1 MPGDMEKGK
10 KTFVQKCA
18 QCHTVEQGGKHK
30 TGPNLWGLLG
40 RKTGQA
46 EGFSYTDANKSKGI
60 IWSEETLMVYLE
72 NPKKGEPRRRELRKT
87 FARSK
92 AINVNRTYDEQV
104 TSRAQEPLSSMR
116 RRALLR
122 KASSLPPTTAHI
134 LSALLESRVNI
145 PQYPSTAVDFK
156 YYLKEHNEREF
167 FLELVK
173 DISNDLDLT
182 SLSYKILVF
191 VCIMVDAD
199 RCSLFLVEGTGNKKT
214 LVSKFFDVHA
224 GTTVLPS
231 MNSDEVQVPW
241 GKGIIG
247 YVAEHGET
255 VNIPDAYQDR
265 RFSDEIDKLT
275 GYKTKSLLCMPI
287 RNSDG
292 EIIGVAQAINKSSAG
307 QLFTEDDEKFSGELA
322 PFSLRREFWGQR
334 GQREDPPPPFT
345 AAHLKFANKITPV
358 LFCRPKSL
366 NCTVIP
372 WNAGW
377 PAADFTSPSSFYH
390 SRVGSLLR
398 CLHVR
403 GRVLQM
409 YLPFCGIAIS
419 NAQLFA
425 ASRKEYDRSRVRLVQ
440 PHPFMVQVSE
450 ELLGD
455 TCQTLI
461 ADGREQLEPTALL
474 EVVNDLFEEQT
485 DLEKIVRKIMHRAQT
500 LLKCERCS
508 VQLLEDIE
516 SPVVKFTKSFELL
529 SPKCSADADSS
540 FKDSME
546 KSSYSDWLINNSIAE
561 LVASTGLPVNISD
574 AYQDP
579 RFDAEADQFSD
590 FHIRSVLCVPI
601 WNSNH
606 QIIGVAQVLN
616 RLDGK
621 PFDDAD
627 QRLFEV
633 FLFDSAWA
641 PRLRRRLA
649 NGCLLVSSQ
658 AFVIFC
664 GLGINNTIMYDQVKK
679 SWAKQ
684 SVALDVLSYHAT
696 CSKTEVD
703 KFKAANIPLVCEL
716 GIDKLSFDDFSLDV
730 DAMITAALRMFIELG
745 MVQKFKID
753 YETLCRWLLTCQ
765 KKLRDMVLYHN
776 WRHSLQRLPVHVC
789 DAHDGRLPGDP
800 DGCGDPGAHRGMCV
814 PRLGPQGHQQCFPGQ
829 HLQQSAALQRESNG
843 KWTGSALSLLY
854 GTSATLEHHHFNH
867 AVMILQSEGHNIF
880 CNLSSTEY
888 SDLMQLLKQSILAT
902 DLTLYFE
909 NRNNFFEL
917 VSNGEYNWNVKT
929 HRDMCRSM
937 MMTACDLGAVTKPW
951 DISRKVRRHML
962 PDVAGGATDG
972 FPPHTHTHT
981 RVLSLVTSGGR
992 AGDQRVLR
1000 AGRQGAIGAEADALC
1015 INVLHPSLPQAIFD
1029 RNRKDELP
1037 GLQLGWIDG
1046 ICTPLYET
1054 LVKLN
1059 PKLQPMVDMIKANR
1073 AKWEELDKKR
1083 QHDPSASAPAS

>member
-1 MPGDMEKGK
+1 MAVSTMVFSDVESFLDSHPELFEDYLNRKGK
-10 KTFVQKCA
+10 
-18 QCHTVEQGGKHK
+18 HSMVEKWLKNHK
-30 TGPNLWGLLG
+30 ASKSAAPA
-40 RKTGQA
+40 A
-46 EGFSYTDANKSKGI
+46 EPREEKSKDSWASKCDG
-60 IWSEETLMVYLE
+60 LQ
-72 NPKKGEPRRRELRKT
+72 RRASQRELRKT

-92 AINVNRTYDEQV
+92 AINVNRTYDEHV
-104 TSRAQEPLSSMR
+104 NTRAQEPLTSMR

-224 GTTVLPS
+224 GTKVLPS
-231 MNSDEVQVPW
+231 INSDEVQVPW

-255 VNIPDAYQDR
+255 VNISDAYQDR

-275 GYKTKSLLCMPI
+275 GYKTRSLLCMPI
-287 RNSDG
+287 CNSDG
-292 EIIGVAQAINKSSAG
+292 DIIGVAQAINKTSIG
-307 QLFTEDDEKFSGELA
+307 ELFNEDDEK
-322 PFSLRREFWGQR
+322 
-334 GQREDPPPPFT
+334 
-345 AAHLKFANKITPV
+345 V
-358 LFCRPKSL
+358 L
-366 NCTVIP
+366 
-372 WNAGW
+372 
-377 PAADFTSPSSFYH
+377 H
-390 SRVGSLLR
+390 
-398 CLHVR
+398 
-403 GRVLQM
+403 M
-409 YLPFCGIAIS
+409 YLPFCGIAIT

-425 ASRKEYDRSRVRLVQ
+425 ASRKEYDRSR
-440 PHPFMVQVSE
+440 
-450 ELLGD
+450 
-455 TCQTLI
+455 
-461 ADGREQLEPTALL
+461 ALL

-529 SPKCSADADSS
+529 SPKCSADTEISP

-616 RLDGK
+616 LLDGQ

-627 QRLFEV
+627 QRLFE
-633 FLFDSAWA
+633 
-641 PRLRRRLA
+641 
-649 NGCLLVSSQ
+649 

-716 GIDKLSFDDFSLDV
+716 GIDKLYFDDFSLDM
-730 DAMITAALRMFIELG
+730 DAMITAALRMFMELG

-753 YETLCRWLLTCQ
+753 YETLCRWLLTVR
-765 KKLRDMVLYHN
+765 KNYRMVLYHN
-776 WRHSLQRLPVHVC
+776 WRHAFNVC
-789 DAHDGRLPGDP
+789 QCMFAMLTTAGFQETLTEVETLALIVGCVCHDLD
-800 DGCGDPGAHRGMCV
+800 HRGTNNAF
-814 PRLGPQGHQQCFPGQ
+814 Q
-829 HLQQSAALQRESNG
+829 A
-843 KWTGSALSLLY
+843 KTGSALALLY

-880 CNLSSTEY
+880 SNLSSTEY

-909 NRNNFFEL
+909 NRNTFFEM
-917 VSNGEYNWNVKT
+917 VSNGEYNWNVKA

-951 DISRKVRRHML
+951 EISRKV
-962 PDVAGGATDG
+962 AE
-972 FPPHTHTHT
+972 
-981 RVLSLVTSGGR
+981 LVTSEFFEQ
-992 AGDQRVLR
+992 GDRERSELK
-1000 AGRQGAIGAEADALC
+1000 LT
-1015 INVLHPSLPQAIFD
+1015 PSAIFD

-1037 GLQLGWIDG
+1037 GLQLEWIDG
-1046 ICTPLYET
+1046 ICVPLYET

-1073 AKWEELDKKR
+1073 ANWEELNKKR
-1083 QHDPSASAPAS
+1083 QRSQSVSSPSSSCSGDSTETSGCTVAPCCSGDADGTPSKPVS

>member
-1 MPGDMEKGK
+1 MAVAKMVCFSDVETFLDSHPELFEDYLNRKGTYGMVEKWLKNHQGPKLGPAAASPAESRDEKGAVLRDSWASK
-10 KTFVQKCA
+10 CDGLQRRASQK
-18 QCHTVEQGGKHK
+18 
-30 TGPNLWGLLG
+30 
-40 RKTGQA
+40 
-46 EGFSYTDANKSKGI
+46 
-60 IWSEETLMVYLE
+60 
-72 NPKKGEPRRRELRKT
+72 ELRKT

-92 AINVNRTYDEQV
+92 AVNVNRTYDEQV
-104 TSRAQEPLSSMR
+104 NSRAQEPLSSMR

-156 YYLKEHNEREF
+156 YYLKENNEREF

-224 GTTVLPS
+224 GTAVLPS
-231 MNSDEVQVPW
+231 MNSGEVQVPW

-292 EIIGVAQAINKSSAG
+292 ETIGVAQAINKTSSVEIFA
-307 QLFTEDDEKFSGELA
+307 EDDEK
-322 PFSLRREFWGQR
+322 
-334 GQREDPPPPFT
+334 
-345 AAHLKFANKITPV
+345 
-358 LFCRPKSL
+358 
-366 NCTVIP
+366 
-372 WNAGW
+372 
-377 PAADFTSPSSFYH
+377 
-390 SRVGSLLR
+390 
-398 CLHVR
+398 
-403 GRVLQM
+403 VLQM

-425 ASRKEYDRSRVRLVQ
+425 ASRKEYDRSR
-440 PHPFMVQVSE
+440 
-450 ELLGD
+450 
-455 TCQTLI
+455 
-461 ADGREQLEPTALL
+461 ALL

-529 SPKCSADADSS
+529 SPKCSADAETS

-601 WNSNH
+601 WNSDH

-627 QRLFEV
+627 QRLFE
-633 FLFDSAWA
+633 
-641 PRLRRRLA
+641 
-649 NGCLLVSSQ
+649 

-730 DAMITAALRMFIELG
+730 DAMITAALRMFMELG
-745 MVQKFKID
+745 MVPKFKID
-753 YETLCRWLLTCQ
+753 YETLCRWLLTVR
-765 KKLRDMVLYHN
+765 KNYRMVLYHN
-776 WRHSLQRLPVHVC
+776 WRHAFNVC
-789 DAHDGRLPGDP
+789 QCMFAMLTTAGFQETLTEVEILALIVGCVCHDLD
-800 DGCGDPGAHRGMCV
+800 HRGTNNAF
-814 PRLGPQGHQQCFPGQ
+814 Q
-829 HLQQSAALQRESNG
+829 A
-843 KWTGSALSLLY
+843 KTGSALALLY

-880 CNLSSTEY
+880 SNLSSAEY
-888 SDLMQLLKQSILAT
+888 SNLMQLLKQSILAT

-909 NRNNFFEL
+909 NRNTFFEL
-917 VSNGEYNWNVKT
+917 VNKGEYNWNVKA

-951 DISRKVRRHML
+951 EISRKV
-962 PDVAGGATDG
+962 AE
-972 FPPHTHTHT
+972 
-981 RVLSLVTSGGR
+981 LVTSEFFEQ
-992 AGDQRVLR
+992 GDRERSELK
-1000 AGRQGAIGAEADALC
+1000 LT
-1015 INVLHPSLPQAIFD
+1015 PSAIFD

-1037 GLQLGWIDG
+1037 GLQLEWIDG
-1046 ICTPLYET
+1046 ICAPLYET

-1059 PKLQPMVDMIKANR
+1059 PKLNPMLDMIQANR
-1073 AKWEELDKKR
+1073 SKWEELNNKR
-1083 QHDPSASAPAS
+1083 QHEHSVSAPASPSEPVGCTAPKTGSSPGRSRVAAKSLG

>member
-1 MPGDMEKGK
+1 
-10 KTFVQKCA
+10 
-18 QCHTVEQGGKHK
+18 
-30 TGPNLWGLLG
+30 
-40 RKTGQA
+40 
-46 EGFSYTDANKSKGI
+46 
-60 IWSEETLMVYLE
+60 
-72 NPKKGEPRRRELRKT
+72 
-87 FARSK
+87 
-92 AINVNRTYDEQV
+92 
-104 TSRAQEPLSSMR
+104 
-116 RRALLR
+116 
-122 KASSLPPTTAHI
+122 
-134 LSALLESRVNI
+134 
-145 PQYPSTAVDFK
+145 
-156 YYLKEHNEREF
+156 
-167 FLELVK
+167 
-173 DISNDLDLT
+173 
-182 SLSYKILVF
+182 
-191 VCIMVDAD
+191 
-199 RCSLFLVEGTGNKKT
+199 
-214 LVSKFFDVHA
+214 
-224 GTTVLPS
+224 
-231 MNSDEVQVPW
+231 
-241 GKGIIG
+241 
-247 YVAEHGET
+247 
-255 VNIPDAYQDR
+255 DR

-292 EIIGVAQAINKSSAG
+292 EIIGVAQAINKTSSG
-307 QLFTEDDEKFSGELA
+307 ELFTEDDEK
-322 PFSLRREFWGQR
+322 
-334 GQREDPPPPFT
+334 
-345 AAHLKFANKITPV
+345 
-358 LFCRPKSL
+358 
-366 NCTVIP
+366 
-372 WNAGW
+372 
-377 PAADFTSPSSFYH
+377 
-390 SRVGSLLR
+390 
-398 CLHVR
+398 
-403 GRVLQM
+403 VLQM

-425 ASRKEYDRSRVRLVQ
+425 ASRKEYDRSR
-440 PHPFMVQVSE
+440 
-450 ELLGD
+450 
-455 TCQTLI
+455 
-461 ADGREQLEPTALL
+461 ALL

-529 SPKCSADADSS
+529 SPKCSADTDTS

-627 QRLFEV
+627 QRLFE
-633 FLFDSAWA
+633 
-641 PRLRRRLA
+641 
-649 NGCLLVSSQ
+649 

-730 DAMITAALRMFIELG
+730 DAMITAALRMFMELG
-745 MVQKFKID
+745 MLQKFKID
-753 YETLCRWLLTCQ
+753 YETLCRWLLTVR
-765 KKLRDMVLYHN
+765 KNYRMVLYHN
-776 WRHSLQRLPVHVC
+776 WRHAFNVC
-789 DAHDGRLPGDP
+789 QCMFAMLTTAGFQETLTEVEILALIVGCVCHDLD
-800 DGCGDPGAHRGMCV
+800 HRGTNNAF
-814 PRLGPQGHQQCFPGQ
+814 Q
-829 HLQQSAALQRESNG
+829 A
-843 KWTGSALSLLY
+843 KTGSALALLY

-880 CNLSSTEY
+880 SNLSSTEY

-909 NRNNFFEL
+909 NRNTFFEL
-917 VSNGEYNWNVKT
+917 VSKGEYNWNVKA

-951 DISRKVRRHML
+951 DISKKV
-962 PDVAGGATDG
+962 AE
-972 FPPHTHTHT
+972 
-981 RVLSLVTSGGR
+981 LVTSEFFEQ
-992 AGDQRVLR
+992 GDRERSELK
-1000 AGRQGAIGAEADALC
+1000 LT
-1015 INVLHPSLPQAIFD
+1015 PSAIFD

-1037 GLQLGWIDG
+1037 GLQLEWIDG
-1046 ICTPLYET
+1046 ICSPLYET

-1059 PKLQPMVDMIKANR
+1059 PKLQPMLDMIQANR
-1073 AKWEELDKKR
+1073 SKWEELNKKR
-1083 QHDPSASAPAS
+1083 QRGQSISAPASPRSADSSEPGGGAAAKMGSSPCCSGAPEPSKPVS

>member
-1 MPGDMEKGK
+1 MAVANMVFSDVESFLDSHPELLEDYLNRKGNYGIVEKWLKNQRATKSAAAAAPTGAREDK
-10 KTFVQKCA
+10 SHARTDSWASKCDGLQRRASQK
-18 QCHTVEQGGKHK
+18 
-30 TGPNLWGLLG
+30 
-40 RKTGQA
+40 
-46 EGFSYTDANKSKGI
+46 
-60 IWSEETLMVYLE
+60 
-72 NPKKGEPRRRELRKT
+72 ELRKT

-92 AINVNRTYDEQV
+92 AINVNRTYDEHV
-104 TSRAQEPLSSMR
+104 NSRAQEPLTSMR

-156 YYLKEHNEREF
+156 YYLKAHNEREF

-292 EIIGVAQAINKSSAG
+292 EIIGVAQAINKTSSG
-307 QLFTEDDEKFSGELA
+307 ELFTEDDEK
-322 PFSLRREFWGQR
+322 
-334 GQREDPPPPFT
+334 
-345 AAHLKFANKITPV
+345 
-358 LFCRPKSL
+358 
-366 NCTVIP
+366 
-372 WNAGW
+372 
-377 PAADFTSPSSFYH
+377 
-390 SRVGSLLR
+390 
-398 CLHVR
+398 
-403 GRVLQM
+403 VLQM

-425 ASRKEYDRSRVRLVQ
+425 ASRKEYDRSR
-440 PHPFMVQVSE
+440 
-450 ELLGD
+450 
-455 TCQTLI
+455 
-461 ADGREQLEPTALL
+461 ALL

-529 SPKCSADADSS
+529 SPKCSADTESS

-627 QRLFEV
+627 QRLFE
-633 FLFDSAWA
+633 
-641 PRLRRRLA
+641 
-649 NGCLLVSSQ
+649 

-703 KFKAANIPLVCEL
+703 KFKQAANIPLVCEL

-730 DAMITAALRMFIELG
+730 DAMITAALRMFMELG

-753 YETLCRWLLTCQ
+753 YETLCRWLLTVR
-765 KKLRDMVLYHN
+765 KNYRMVLYHN
-776 WRHSLQRLPVHVC
+776 WRHAFNVC
-789 DAHDGRLPGDP
+789 QCMFAMLTTAGFQETLTEVEILALIVGCVCHDLD
-800 DGCGDPGAHRGMCV
+800 HRGTNNAF
-814 PRLGPQGHQQCFPGQ
+814 Q
-829 HLQQSAALQRESNG
+829 E
-843 KWTGSALSLLY
+843 KTGSALALLY

-880 CNLSSTEY
+880 SNLSSTEY

-909 NRNNFFEL
+909 NRNTFFEL
-917 VSNGEYNWNVKT
+917 VSKGEYNWNVKA

-951 DISRKVRRHML
+951 ETSRKV
-962 PDVAGGATDG
+962 AE
-972 FPPHTHTHT
+972 
-981 RVLSLVTSGGR
+981 LVTSEFFEQ
-992 AGDQRVLR
+992 GDRERSELK
-1000 AGRQGAIGAEADALC
+1000 LT
-1015 INVLHPSLPQAIFD
+1015 PSAIFD

-1037 GLQLGWIDG
+1037 GLQLEWIDG
-1046 ICTPLYET
+1046 ICSPLYET

-1059 PKLQPMVDMIKANR
+1059 SKLQPMLDMIKVNR
-1073 AKWEELDKKR
+1073 GKWEELNKKR
-1083 QHDPSASAPAS
+1083 QSGQSASAPAGPCGGDGSEPTGCTAAKAGSGARCSSGCSSSNAAGSPSEPVS

>member
-1 MPGDMEKGK
+1 MAGSNMVFSDVESFLDEHPELLEDYLNRKGK
-10 KTFVQKCA
+10 ASMVEKWMKSHHATKTPANSSAEAEKAANACSKDSWASRSDGLQRRPSQK
-18 QCHTVEQGGKHK
+18 
-30 TGPNLWGLLG
+30 
-40 RKTGQA
+40 
-46 EGFSYTDANKSKGI
+46 
-60 IWSEETLMVYLE
+60 
-72 NPKKGEPRRRELRKT
+72 ELRKT

-92 AINVNRTYDEQV
+92 AINANRTYDEHV
-104 TSRAQEPLSSMR
+104 NSRAQEPLTSMR

-145 PQYPSTAVDFK
+145 PQYPSTAVDYK
-156 YYLKEHNEREF
+156 YHLKEHNEREF

-199 RCSLFLVEGTGNKKT
+199 RCSLFLVEGPANKKT

-231 MNSDEVQVPW
+231 LSNSDEVQVPW

-255 VNIPDAYQDR
+255 VNIPDAYQDH

-287 RNSDG
+287 HNSDG
-292 EIIGVAQAINKSSAG
+292 EVIGVAQGINKSPNGA
-307 QLFTEDDEKFSGELA
+307 LFTEDDEK
-322 PFSLRREFWGQR
+322 
-334 GQREDPPPPFT
+334 
-345 AAHLKFANKITPV
+345 
-358 LFCRPKSL
+358 
-366 NCTVIP
+366 
-372 WNAGW
+372 
-377 PAADFTSPSSFYH
+377 
-390 SRVGSLLR
+390 
-398 CLHVR
+398 
-403 GRVLQM
+403 VLQM

-425 ASRKEYDRSRVRLVQ
+425 ASRKEYDRSR
-440 PHPFMVQVSE
+440 
-450 ELLGD
+450 
-455 TCQTLI
+455 
-461 ADGREQLEPTALL
+461 ALL

-529 SPKCSADADSS
+529 SPKCSADMENS
-540 FKDSME
+540 FKDSIE

-579 RFDAEADQFSD
+579 RFDRFFTPESIITGCSAL
-590 FHIRSVLCVPI
+590 LCIKGPDMGHETQHAISLSSCVCVA
-601 WNSNH
+601 
-606 QIIGVAQVLN
+606 GVAQVLN

-627 QRLFEV
+627 QRLFE
-633 FLFDSAWA
+633 
-641 PRLRRRLA
+641 
-649 NGCLLVSSQ
+649 

-730 DAMITAALRMFIELG
+730 DAMVTAALRMFMELG

-753 YETLCRWLLTCQ
+753 YETLCRWLLTVR
-765 KKLRDMVLYHN
+765 KNYRMVLYHN
-776 WRHSLQRLPVHVC
+776 WRHAFNVC
-789 DAHDGRLPGDP
+789 QCMFSMLTTAGFQETLTEMEILALIVGCICHDLD
-800 DGCGDPGAHRGMCV
+800 HRGTNNAF
-814 PRLGPQGHQQCFPGQ
+814 Q
-829 HLQQSAALQRESNG
+829 A
-843 KWTGSALSLLY
+843 KTGSALSLLY

-880 CNLSSTEY
+880 SNLSSHEY
-888 SDLMQLLKQSILAT
+888 GELMQLLKQSILAT
-902 DLTLYFE
+902 DLTLYFQ
-909 NRNNFFEL
+909 NRNSFFEL
-917 VSNGEYNWNVKT
+917 VNKGEYNWNVKE

-937 MMTACDLGAVTKPW
+937 LMTACDLGAVTKPW
-951 DISRKVRRHML
+951 EISCKV
-962 PDVAGGATDG
+962 AE
-972 FPPHTHTHT
+972 
-981 RVLSLVTSGGR
+981 LVTSEFFEQ
-992 AGDQRVLR
+992 GDRERSELK
-1000 AGRQGAIGAEADALC
+1000 LT
-1015 INVLHPSLPQAIFD
+1015 PSAIFD

-1037 GLQLGWIDG
+1037 GLQLEWIDG
-1046 ICTPLYET
+1046 ICAPLYET
-1054 LVKLN
+1054 FAKLN
-1059 PKLQPMVDMIKANR
+1059 PKLQPMVDLIKANR
-1073 AKWEELDKKR
+1073 AKWEELHHRHQRSQERSSPGSPCNADATAT
-1083 QHDPSASAPAS
+1083 SCS

>member
-1 MPGDMEKGK
+1 MAGSNMVFSDVESFLDTHPELFEDYLNRKGK
-10 KTFVQKCA
+10 HSMVEKWLKNHQASKTSVSTTAVAESEKTSVSACKDSWASCKGDGGPHRRASQK
-18 QCHTVEQGGKHK
+18 
-30 TGPNLWGLLG
+30 
-40 RKTGQA
+40 
-46 EGFSYTDANKSKGI
+46 
-60 IWSEETLMVYLE
+60 
-72 NPKKGEPRRRELRKT
+72 ELRKT

-92 AINVNRTYDEQV
+92 AMNCNRTYDEQV
-104 TSRAQEPLSSMR
+104 NYRAQEPLTSMR

-199 RCSLFLVEGTGNKKT
+199 RCSLFLVEGSANKKT

-224 GTTVLPS
+224 GITVLPS
-231 MNSDEVQVPW
+231 MSNSDEVQVPW

-265 RFSDEIDKLT
+265 RFSDEIDKLS

-287 RNSDG
+287 HNSDG
-292 EIIGVAQAINKSSAG
+292 EIIGVAQAINKSPGGA
-307 QLFTEDDEKFSGELA
+307 LFTEDDEK
-322 PFSLRREFWGQR
+322 
-334 GQREDPPPPFT
+334 
-345 AAHLKFANKITPV
+345 
-358 LFCRPKSL
+358 
-366 NCTVIP
+366 
-372 WNAGW
+372 
-377 PAADFTSPSSFYH
+377 
-390 SRVGSLLR
+390 
-398 CLHVR
+398 
-403 GRVLQM
+403 VLQM

-425 ASRKEYDRSRVRLVQ
+425 ASRKEYDRSR
-440 PHPFMVQVSE
+440 S
-450 ELLGD
+450 
-455 TCQTLI
+455 
-461 ADGREQLEPTALL
+461 LL

-485 DLEKIVRKIMHRAQT
+485 DLEKIVRKIMYRAQT

-529 SPKCSADADSS
+529 SPKCSADIESS

-579 RFDAEADQFSD
+579 RFDAEADQFSG

-616 RLDGK
+616 RLDGNQ
-621 PFDDAD
+621 FDDAD
-627 QRLFEV
+627 QRLFE
-633 FLFDSAWA
+633 
-641 PRLRRRLA
+641 
-649 NGCLLVSSQ
+649 

-703 KFKAANIPLVCEL
+703 KFKAANIPLVCDF

-730 DAMITAALRMFIELG
+730 DAMITAALRMFMELG

-753 YETLCRWLLTCQ
+753 YETLCRWLLTVR
-765 KKLRDMVLYHN
+765 KNYRMVLYHN
-776 WRHSLQRLPVHVC
+776 WRHAFNVC
-789 DAHDGRLPGDP
+789 QCMFAILTTAGFQETLTEIEILALIVGCVCHDLD
-800 DGCGDPGAHRGMCV
+800 HRGTNNAF
-814 PRLGPQGHQQCFPGQ
+814 Q
-829 HLQQSAALQRESNG
+829 A
-843 KWTGSALSLLY
+843 KTGSALSLLY

-880 CNLSSTEY
+880 SNLSSREY
-888 SDLMQLLKQSILAT
+888 GDLMQLLKQSILAT

-909 NRNNFFEL
+909 NRNTFFEL
-917 VSNGEYNWNVKT
+917 VNKGEYNWNVKG

-937 MMTACDLGAVTKPW
+937 LMTACDLGAVTKPW
-951 DISRKVRRHML
+951 EISRKV
-962 PDVAGGATDG
+962 AE
-972 FPPHTHTHT
+972 
-981 RVLSLVTSGGR
+981 LVTSEFFEQ
-992 AGDQRVLR
+992 GDRERSELK
-1000 AGRQGAIGAEADALC
+1000 LT
-1015 INVLHPSLPQAIFD
+1015 PSAIFD

-1037 GLQLGWIDG
+1037 GLQLEWIDG
-1046 ICTPLYET
+1046 ICAPLYET
-1054 LVKLN
+1054 LVKIN
-1059 PKLQPMVDMIKANR
+1059 PKLQPMVDLIQANR
-1073 AKWEELDKKR
+1073 AKWEELNKER
-1083 QHDPSASAPAS
+1083 QRSQSESKPTSHCSSDTTETRTCSLGDTPCCAGDPPKPAS

>member
-1 MPGDMEKGK
+1 MAVSTMVFSDVESFLDSHPELFEDYLNRKGK
-10 KTFVQKCA
+10 
-18 QCHTVEQGGKHK
+18 HSMVEKWLKNHK
-30 TGPNLWGLLG
+30 ASKSAAPA
-40 RKTGQA
+40 A
-46 EGFSYTDANKSKGI
+46 EPREEKSKDSWASKCDG
-60 IWSEETLMVYLE
+60 LQ
-72 NPKKGEPRRRELRKT
+72 RRASQRELRKT

-92 AINVNRTYDEQV
+92 AINVNRTYDEHV
-104 TSRAQEPLSSMR
+104 NTRAQEPLTSMR

-224 GTTVLPS
+224 GTKVLPS
-231 MNSDEVQVPW
+231 INSDEVQVPW

-255 VNIPDAYQDR
+255 VNISDAYQDR

-275 GYKTKSLLCMPI
+275 GYKTRSLLCMPI
-287 RNSDG
+287 CNSDG
-292 EIIGVAQAINKSSAG
+292 DIIGVAQAINKTSIG
-307 QLFTEDDEKFSGELA
+307 ELFNEDDEK
-322 PFSLRREFWGQR
+322 
-334 GQREDPPPPFT
+334 
-345 AAHLKFANKITPV
+345 V
-358 LFCRPKSL
+358 L
-366 NCTVIP
+366 
-372 WNAGW
+372 
-377 PAADFTSPSSFYH
+377 H
-390 SRVGSLLR
+390 
-398 CLHVR
+398 
-403 GRVLQM
+403 M
-409 YLPFCGIAIS
+409 YLPFCGIAIT

-425 ASRKEYDRSRVRLVQ
+425 ASRKEYDRSR
-440 PHPFMVQVSE
+440 
-450 ELLGD
+450 
-455 TCQTLI
+455 
-461 ADGREQLEPTALL
+461 ALL

-529 SPKCSADADSS
+529 SPKCSADTEISP

-616 RLDGK
+616 LLDGQ

-627 QRLFEV
+627 QRLFE
-633 FLFDSAWA
+633 
-641 PRLRRRLA
+641 
-649 NGCLLVSSQ
+649 

-684 SVALDVLSYHAT
+684 SVALDYAGIQHYSAFTVLSYHAT

-716 GIDKLSFDDFSLDV
+716 GIDKLYFDDFSLDM
-730 DAMITAALRMFIELG
+730 DAMITAALRMFMELG

-753 YETLCRWLLTCQ
+753 YETLCRWLLTVR
-765 KKLRDMVLYHN
+765 KNYRMVLYHN
-776 WRHSLQRLPVHVC
+776 WRHAFNVC
-789 DAHDGRLPGDP
+789 QCMFAMLTTAGFQETLTEVETLALIVGCVCHDLD
-800 DGCGDPGAHRGMCV
+800 HRGTNNAF
-814 PRLGPQGHQQCFPGQ
+814 Q
-829 HLQQSAALQRESNG
+829 A
-843 KWTGSALSLLY
+843 KTGSALALLY

-880 CNLSSTEY
+880 SNLSSTEY

-909 NRNNFFEL
+909 NRNTFFEM
-917 VSNGEYNWNVKT
+917 VSNGEYNWNVKA

-951 DISRKVRRHML
+951 EISRKV
-962 PDVAGGATDG
+962 AE
-972 FPPHTHTHT
+972 
-981 RVLSLVTSGGR
+981 LVTSEFFEQ
-992 AGDQRVLR
+992 GDRERSELK
-1000 AGRQGAIGAEADALC
+1000 LT
-1015 INVLHPSLPQAIFD
+1015 PSAIFD

-1037 GLQLGWIDG
+1037 GLQLEWIDG
-1046 ICTPLYET
+1046 ICVPLYET

-1073 AKWEELDKKR
+1073 ANWEELNKKR
-1083 QHDPSASAPAS
+1083 QRSQSVSSPSSSCSGDSTETSGCTVAPCCSGDADGTPSKPVKMGFRLERGAIIEVFLHPSAFLSWRLTELCLASLLKQLPISH

>member
-1 MPGDMEKGK
+1 MSEPALDFSKVESFLDKHPELFEDYLIRKGK
-10 KTFVQKCA
+10 Y
-18 QCHTVEQGGKHK
+18 HMVEKWLKRNQLAKI
-30 TGPNLWGLLG
+30 PSN
-40 RKTGQA
+40 
-46 EGFSYTDANKSKGI
+46 SSTDDKSKECWG
-60 IWSEETLMVYLE
+60 SRGDGLQ
-72 NPKKGEPRRRELRKT
+72 RRASQKELRKS

-92 AINVNRTYDEQV
+92 AINVNRTYDEHV
-104 TSRAQEPLSSMR
+104 NSRAQEPLTSMR

-134 LSALLESRVNI
+134 LSALLESRVSI
-145 PQYPSTAVDFK
+145 PQYPSTAIDYK
-156 YYLKEHNEREF
+156 YYLKENNERAF

-173 DISNDLDLT
+173 DISNELNLT
-182 SLSYKILVF
+182 SLCYKILIF

-199 RCSLFLVEGTGNKKT
+199 RCSLFLVEGTTNKKS

-224 GTTVLPS
+224 GTTLLPS
-231 MNSDEVQVPW
+231 LSMENSNEVQVPW

-287 RNSDG
+287 WNSDG
-292 EIIGVAQAINKSSAG
+292 EIIGVAQAINKTPGGAP
-307 QLFTEDDEKFSGELA
+307 FTEDDEK
-322 PFSLRREFWGQR
+322 
-334 GQREDPPPPFT
+334 
-345 AAHLKFANKITPV
+345 V
-358 LFCRPKSL
+358 M
-366 NCTVIP
+366 
-372 WNAGW
+372 
-377 PAADFTSPSSFYH
+377 
-390 SRVGSLLR
+390 
-398 CLHVR
+398 
-403 GRVLQM
+403 QM

-425 ASRKEYDRSRVRLVQ
+425 ASRKEYDRSR
-440 PHPFMVQVSE
+440 
-450 ELLGD
+450 
-455 TCQTLI
+455 
-461 ADGREQLEPTALL
+461 ALL

-485 DLEKIVRKIMHRAQT
+485 DLEKVVKKIMHRAQT

-508 VQLLEDIE
+508 VLLLEDIE

-529 SPKCSADADSS
+529 SPKCSADAESS
-540 FKDSME
+540 IKDSVE

-579 RFDAEADQFSD
+579 RFDAEADQFSG

-627 QRLFEV
+627 QRLFE
-633 FLFDSAWA
+633 
-641 PRLRRRLA
+641 
-649 NGCLLVSSQ
+649 

-696 CSKTEVD
+696 CSKAEVD
-703 KFKAANIPLVCEL
+703 KFKAANIPLVPEL
-716 GIDKLSFDDFSLDV
+716 AIDEIHFDDFSLDV
-730 DAMITAALRMFIELG
+730 DAMITAALRMFMELG

-753 YETLCRWLLTCQ
+753 YETLCRWLLTVR
-765 KKLRDMVLYHN
+765 KNYRMVLYHN
-776 WRHSLQRLPVHVC
+776 WRHAFNVC
-789 DAHDGRLPGDP
+789 QLMFAMLTTAGFREILTDIEILALLVGCLCHDLD
-800 DGCGDPGAHRGMCV
+800 HRGTNNAF
-814 PRLGPQGHQQCFPGQ
+814 QAK
-829 HLQQSAALQRESNG
+829 S
-843 KWTGSALSLLY
+843 GSALSQLY

-880 CNLSSTEY
+880 ANLSSPQY

-902 DLTLYFE
+902 DITLHFE
-909 NRNNFFEL
+909 RRNEFFEL
-917 VSNGEYNWNVKT
+917 VSKGDYNWNVKN
-929 HRDMCRSM
+929 HRIIFRSM
-937 MMTACDLGAVTKPW
+937 LMTACDLGAATKPW
-951 DISRKVRRHML
+951 EISRQ
-962 PDVAGGATDG
+962 VAE
-972 FPPHTHTHT
+972 
-981 RVLSLVTSGGR
+981 LVTSEFFEQ
-992 AGDQRVLR
+992 GDRERSELK
-1000 AGRQGAIGAEADALC
+1000 LT
-1015 INVLHPSLPQAIFD
+1015 PSAIFD

-1037 GLQLGWIDG
+1037 RLQLEWTDN
-1046 ICTPLYET
+1046 ICLPLYQS
-1054 LVKLN
+1054 LVKIN
-1059 PKLQPMVDMIKANR
+1059 VKLKPMLDSVVANR
-1073 AKWEELDKKR
+1073 AKWEEMHQKLAT
-1083 QHDPSASAPAS
+1083 QGSSSSNSFPTTTASPQPALECLLKT

>member
-1 MPGDMEKGK
+1 MAVANMVFSDVESFLDSHPDLFEDYLNRKGNYSMVEKWLK
-10 KTFVQKCA
+10 N
-18 QCHTVEQGGKHK
+18 H
-30 TGPNLWGLLG
+30 
-40 RKTGQA
+40 QA
-46 EGFSYTDANKSKGI
+46 SKS
-60 IWSEETLMVYLE
+60 
-72 NPKKGEPRRRELRKT
+72 PAAAAPAEPRGEEKSNACKDSWASKCDGLQRRASQKELRKT

-92 AINVNRTYDEQV
+92 AINVNRTYDEHV
-104 TSRAQEPLSSMR
+104 NSRAQEPLTSMR

-292 EIIGVAQAINKSSAG
+292 EIIGVAQAINKTSSG
-307 QLFTEDDEKFSGELA
+307 ELFTEDDEK
-322 PFSLRREFWGQR
+322 
-334 GQREDPPPPFT
+334 
-345 AAHLKFANKITPV
+345 
-358 LFCRPKSL
+358 
-366 NCTVIP
+366 
-372 WNAGW
+372 
-377 PAADFTSPSSFYH
+377 
-390 SRVGSLLR
+390 
-398 CLHVR
+398 
-403 GRVLQM
+403 VLQM

-419 NAQLFA
+419 NAQLFS
-425 ASRKEYDRSRVRLVQ
+425 ASRKEYDRSR
-440 PHPFMVQVSE
+440 
-450 ELLGD
+450 
-455 TCQTLI
+455 
-461 ADGREQLEPTALL
+461 ALL

-529 SPKCSADADSS
+529 SPKCSADTESS

-579 RFDAEADQFSD
+579 RFDAETFRHYIKSSFAKADNFI
-590 FHIRSVLCVPI
+590 F
-601 WNSNH
+601 
-606 QIIGVAQVLN
+606 
-616 RLDGK
+616 
-621 PFDDAD
+621 
-627 QRLFEV
+627 
-633 FLFDSAWA
+633 
-641 PRLRRRLA
+641 
-649 NGCLLVSSQ
+649 

-730 DAMITAALRMFIELG
+730 DAMITAALRMFMELG

-753 YETLCRWLLTCQ
+753 YETLCRWLLTVR
-765 KKLRDMVLYHN
+765 KNYRMVLYHN
-776 WRHSLQRLPVHVC
+776 WRHAFNVC
-789 DAHDGRLPGDP
+789 QCMFAMLTTAGFQETLTEVEILALIVGCVCHDLD
-800 DGCGDPGAHRGMCV
+800 HRGTNNAF
-814 PRLGPQGHQQCFPGQ
+814 Q
-829 HLQQSAALQRESNG
+829 A
-843 KWTGSALSLLY
+843 KTGSALALLY

-880 CNLSSTEY
+880 SNLSSTEY

-909 NRNNFFEL
+909 NRNMFFEL
-917 VSNGEYNWNVKT
+917 VSKGEYNWNVKG

-951 DISRKVRRHML
+951 EISRKV
-962 PDVAGGATDG
+962 AE
-972 FPPHTHTHT
+972 
-981 RVLSLVTSGGR
+981 LVTSEFFEQ
-992 AGDQRVLR
+992 GDRERL
-1000 AGRQGAIGAEADALC
+1000 ELK
-1015 INVLHPSLPQAIFD
+1015 LTPSAIFD

-1037 GLQLGWIDG
+1037 GLQLEWIDG
-1046 ICTPLYET
+1046 ICAPLYET

-1059 PKLQPMVDMIKANR
+1059 PKLQPMLDMINANR
-1073 AKWEELDKKR
+1073 AKWEELNRKR
-1083 QHDPSASAPAS
+1083 QRGQSVSAPASPCSGDSTETSGCTVAKTGSTPCCSGDADGTPSKAAS